1 MNKPLILVVEDD
13 PSVRNLITTTLK
25 TNDYRYVV
33 APNGSAAIMEA
44 TSHNPE
50 IILLDLGLP
59 DMDGIQVI
67 QTVRSWSNVPI
78 IVISARSEDNDKIKA
93 LDALA
98 AKERRQAAWGVAEDR
113 GYLLGMRE
121 VCHVLAVRLGIA
133 TGMRLGE
140 VLGLTW
146 GAVDFGHGL
155 VSVVRTL
162 KADGTL
168 KEPKTEAGRR
178 VVAVDAVTM
187 AHLKAW
193 KALQAEALDT
203 LCIDVGEASPVL
215 CSATGGFLGTANF
228 ERWWRSFRTGAGF
241 PDLRYH
247 ELRHTQATQLLAQG
261 VDVKTVQAR
270 LGHSDAS
277 LTLNWYAHA
286 VPENDRAAA
295 DRLGELF
302 REEPKPCRIVELK
315 SA

>member
-1 MNKPLILVVEDD
+1 M
-13 PSVRNLITTTLK
+13 
-25 TNDYRYVV
+25 
-33 APNGSAAIMEA
+33 
-44 TSHNPE
+44 
-50 IILLDLGLP
+50 
-59 DMDGIQVI
+59 
-67 QTVRSWSNVPI
+67 
-78 IVISARSEDNDKIKA
+78 
-93 LDALA
+93 
-98 AKERRQAAWGVAEDR
+98 
-113 GYLLGMRE
+113 
-121 VCHVLAVRLGIA
+121 
-133 TGMRLGE
+133 
-140 VLGLTW
+140 
-146 GAVDFGHGL
+146 
-155 VSVVRTL
+155 
-162 KADGTL
+162 
-168 KEPKTEAGRR
+168 
-178 VVAVDAVTM
+178 AVDAVTM